1 MSVMAKQ
8 ERASG
13 AAAATTRQNP
23 AWFEEYRAS
32 YQAGVAHAFIISGDI
47 DGLAFEDSMQRALL
61 LSKLGESRE
70 VVAVWHLASG
80 GVTLYN
86 ADDEMFTDTGT
97 RIGTRREIATA
108 ILQPPGSAPAAQ
120 KAGGVAALT
129 AAAGPQASQADPFK
143 QAAQPLQALALL
155 QALLTEGRSTATKRG
170 NVAVVIDYADAL
182 VPAPAMAGE
191 GRDGAG
197 GPPRAGHAPGLGQGP
212 PHRPARQPGLL
223 LCRDRAEL
231 HPDLLTSDSGWRS
244 IVIPPPDREAR
255 REFLDWYLAVRERRQ
270 KPIALLERLTSA
282 EVANLTAGL
291 NLRNLE
297 DILLTAYGQGGL
309 TRALLKLTKDRI
321 ISAEY
326 SAVAEMID
334 PLPGGFRDIGGVEVF
349 KSYCERRIMT
359 PLRKGKLENVP
370 RGMMLVGPPGT
381 GKTYGLRALAGEIS
395 FTAVALNIAKIMGG
409 IVGESE
415 RNLATFLG
423 FCRALA
429 PCIIFIDEFD
439 QTEFSQR
446 GDQSGNP
453 VAKNMFGALLQFM
466 SDETLRGKVIV
477 IFASNRPD
485 KIDPAMKRSG
495 RIDAIVPMLL
505 PERDDRHHD
514 RRRPGQVAGLH
525 DRRRGAGAPGRALG
539 ELERGRPGGG
549 HPRRPAARRGARHDP
564 DHGGDRGGG
573 ARQHA
578 AERPGCRRTVHHARH
593 PGGQQARPAAR
604 QVSRPQRQHRERRR
618 RARGRAPDRRGRHQ
632 GGSVVG
638 LGTSCD
644 VLCDVLCDEKGQDSE
659 RDRDERADRDR
670 ERGDGRGHLA
680 GALRGRGVPG
690 AAGGRRPAGVHG
702 QLVDRRDAGRPR
714 GAGGGADAG
723 GPRGVPAERPPTA
736 RRALR
741 RAIYEWANNRA
752 GTAEFGEDDLADA
765 NGRKKLIREIK
776 ARADER
782 GQLPP
787 IVYALVEELSLGQRL
802 GLQYATAYR
811 FRYDPN
817 LPEAGQEGTN
827 TGRLAVLMSQ
837 AGGIGQIA
845 AERERDRVLAGDHA
859 AVGEASLAL
868 QRRGPLGH
876 PDRDRPGRERHL
888 GRVGV
893 RGSGPAGARRPAHR
907 AAGAAGR
914 PPAGRERVGALPGP
928 REHRLAAHPPR
939 HRRRRARRPAGR
951 GPRAGEPHGQLRGG
965 QQGEAGSVK
974 PTTMAGFVDELLG
987 LQRKAKVYVETVGL
1001 RDERVDR
1008 ELAAIGMRAVTLN
1021 RENRD
1026 LRQERLQATGTVVVA
1041 AQRPGRRATSARNGT
1056 SAGAVGMGWGKYPPH
1071 PFSRATRHHRQP
1083 GSGWESPHPASQ
1095 EQKG

>member
-182 VPAPAMAGE
+182 VPAPAMAGK
-191 GRDGAG
+191 GAM
-197 GPPRAGHAPGLGQGP
+197 GPEDRRVLVTLLAWAKDRRIDRLGNP
-212 PHRPARQPGLL
+212 VFL

-505 PERDDRHHD
+505 PERDDRITIAAVQAKSQGCTID
-514 RRRPGQVAGLH
+514 DAALALLGERSENWNAGDLAEVIRDARLRAEERDTTRITAAIAGEALDNMLPSGLDVAEQFTTLAIQAVNKR
-525 DRRRGAGAPGRALG
+525 DLLPAKYRALKDST
-539 ELERGRPGGG
+539 
-549 HPRRPAARRGARHDP
+549 ASV
-564 DHGGDRGGG
+564 
-573 ARQHA
+573 A
-578 AERPGCRRTVHHARH
+578 AERA
-593 PGGQQARPAAR
+593 AAR
-604 QVSRPQRQHRERRR
+604 LIDEGGTRE
-618 RARGRAPDRRGRHQ
+618 DR
-632 GGSVVG
+632 SW
-638 LGTSCD
+638 D
-644 VLCDVLCDEKGQDSE
+644 
-659 RDRDERADRDR
+659 
-670 ERGDGRGHLA
+670 
-680 GALRGRGVPG
+680 
-690 AAGGRRPAGVHG
+690 
-702 QLVDRRDAGRPR
+702 
-714 GAGGGADAG
+714 
-723 GPRGVPAERPPTA
+723 
-736 RRALR
+736 
-741 RAIYEWANNRA
+741 
-752 GTAEFGEDDLADA
+752 
-765 NGRKKLIREIK
+765 
-776 ARADER
+776 
-782 GQLPP
+782 
-787 IVYALVEELSLGQRL
+787 
-802 GLQYATAYR
+802 
-811 FRYDPN
+811 
-817 LPEAGQEGTN
+817 
-827 TGRLAVLMSQ
+827 
-837 AGGIGQIA
+837 
-845 AERERDRVLAGDHA
+845 
-859 AVGEASLAL
+859 
-868 QRRGPLGH
+868 
-876 PDRDRPGRERHL
+876 
-888 GRVGV
+888 
-893 RGSGPAGARRPAHR
+893 
-907 AAGAAGR
+907 
-914 PPAGRERVGALPGP
+914 
-928 REHRLAAHPPR
+928 
-939 HRRRRARRPAGR
+939 
-951 GPRAGEPHGQLRGG
+951 
-965 QQGEAGSVK
+965 
-974 PTTMAGFVDELLG
+974 
-987 LQRKAKVYVETVGL
+987 
-1001 RDERVDR
+1001 
-1008 ELAAIGMRAVTLN
+1008 
-1021 RENRD
+1021 
-1026 LRQERLQATGTVVVA
+1026 
-1041 AQRPGRRATSARNGT
+1041 
-1056 SAGAVGMGWGKYPPH
+1056 
-1071 PFSRATRHHRQP
+1071 
-1083 GSGWESPHPASQ
+1083 
-1095 EQKG
+1095 